1 MPRLRI
7 TLRGHLLVA
16 GGQSSDLGID
26 LSTARR
32 FDGQRWVPYIPA
44 TALRGAVRIQLEALL
59 AGDQRPGTDP
69 YRMDR
74 KGATGNFQDSVARLF
89 GFSGRTGERDG
100 AGEGALR
107 FSDALPIDGELAAS
121 AFGVRPGVQLE
132 DYTASAEDKKLYFRE
147 VAEVTSEP
155 LVFQASLAVDRSKLQ
170 PDDLDALRAAVETTE
185 SIGAGKS
192 KGGGDVSIDWLEED
206 DDSGARVEGA
216 STGATRARLLLTL
229 LEPAHFGDGG
239 PHRNH
244 HATRSYVPGATL
256 RGAIAWALLR
266 AGRTQ
271 PDSAGFRSLFL
282 EGPSAS
288 FGDGLLV
295 HDPSREPILLPATA
309 RESRAR
315 KELRDVLVSELAR
328 ERVNRVLEEN
338 GTGIYLRTDDG
349 DDRLDPVSHA
359 RPASGL
365 VRRTRT
371 RVSIDRWTGTAEDG
385 RLFSIEQLEPW
396 LSSKDGDS
404 ARPARFVSWVERLN
418 QDAADLLAQIA
429 GLPILVGAGRN
440 HGLGLVQ
447 VEVRF
452 EKEPVVEPLKTIKDL
467 GRRIDEQAAQYAD
480 LTGCSAPGP
489 ARRLPLVLVA
499 LSDYVSTARGD
510 AAHPL
515 AEPEALTLG
524 YGSFEPVRRFLNPG
538 SSGGYDQRPKKG
550 SPLKDLMPA
559 VGAGSVFVYD
569 VAEDG
574 LADLLARLL
583 PLLRRGVG
591 QRTDSGCGRFGLFE
605 TRAAKENADDQ

>member
-7 TLRGHLLVA
+7 TLQGHLLVA

-32 FDGQRWVPYIPA
+32 YDGQRWVPYIPA

-69 YRMDR
+69 YRADR
-74 KGATGNFQDSVARLF
+74 EGTTGNFEDSVARLF
-89 GFSGRTGERDG
+89 GFSGLRGERQG

-107 FSDALPIDGELAAS
+107 FSDALPIDGKLAAL
-121 AFGVRPGVQLE
+121 AFGVRPGVQLD

-155 LVFQASLAVDRSKLQ
+155 LVFQASLAVDCSKLQ
-170 PDDLDALRAAVETTE
+170 PGDFNALRAAVETTE

-192 KGGGDVSIDWLEED
+192 KGGGDVAIDWLEEE
-206 DDSGARVEGA
+206 DDSGARVEG
-216 STGATRARLLLTL
+216 SPTGATRARLLLTL

-266 AGRTQ
+266 ADRTR
-271 PDSAGFRSLFL
+271 PESAGFKSLFL
-282 EGPSAS
+282 EGPPAS

-295 HDPSREPILLPATA
+295 HDASREPVLLPATA

-328 ERVNRVLEEN
+328 ERVNRVLQDE
-338 GTGIYLRTDDG
+338 GKGIYIRADDG
-349 DDRLDPVSHA
+349 DDRLDPVSHT

-365 VRRTRT
+365 MRRTRT
-371 RVSIDRWTGTAEDG
+371 RVSIERWTGTAEDG

-396 LSSKDGDS
+396 LSSEDGDS
-404 ARPARFVSWVERLN
+404 ARPARFVSWVEGLK
-418 QDAADLLAQIA
+418 QDAADLLSRID
-429 GLPILVGAGRN
+429 GLPLLVGAGRN

-452 EKEPVVEPLKTIKDL
+452 ERELAMEPLKRIKDL
-467 GRRIDEQAAQYAD
+467 GRRIDEQAAQYAA
-480 LTGCSAPGP
+480 LAGCSAPGP
-489 ARRLPLVLVA
+489 SRSLPLVLVA
-499 LSDYVSTARGD
+499 LSDYVPTARGD

-515 AEPEALTLG
+515 AEPEAISLG
-524 YGSFEPVRRFLNPG
+524 NGSLEPVRQFLNPG
-538 SSGGYDQRPKKG
+538 SSGGYDQRPKNG
-550 SPLKDLMPA
+550 APLKDLMPA
-559 VGAGSVFVYD
+559 VGAGSVYVYD
-569 VAEDG
+569 LAEDG
-574 LADLLARLL
+574 LADLLDRLL

-591 QRTDSGCGRFGLFE
+591 RRTDSGCGRFGLFE
-605 TRAAKENADDQ
+605 PQAAKENAE

>member
-16 GGQSSDLGID
+16 GDHSPDLGID

-32 FDGQRWVPYIPA
+32 FDGRRWVPYIPA

-59 AGDQRPGTDP
+59 AGAKRPGTDP
-69 YRMDR
+69 YRVDR
-74 KGATGNFQDSVARLF
+74 EGTAGSFQDSVARLF
-89 GFSGRTGERDG
+89 GFSGLTGQRDG

-107 FSDALPIDGELAAS
+107 FSDALPVDGELAAS

-147 VAEVTSEP
+147 VAEITAEP
-155 LVFQASLAVDRSKLQ
+155 LVFQAGLAVDPSKLE
-170 PDDLDALRAAVETTE
+170 DGDLDALRAAVETTE
-185 SIGAGKS
+185 SIGAGKA

-206 DDSGARVEGA
+206 DDFGARVEG
-216 STGATRARLLLTL
+216 SPSGATRARLLLTL

-244 HATRSYVPGATL
+244 HATRSHVPGATL
-256 RGAIAWALLR
+256 RGAVAWALLR
-266 AGRTQ
+266 ARRTR

-282 EGPSAS
+282 EDAAS
-288 FGDGLLV
+288 FGDALLV
-295 HDPSREPILLPATA
+295 HDPADEPVVLPATA

-328 ERVNRVLEEN
+328 ERVNRVLEER
-338 GTGIYLRTDDG
+338 GAGIYLRADDG
-349 DDRLDPVSHA
+349 GDRLDPVSHA

-396 LSSKDGDS
+396 LSSEADS
-404 ARPARFVSWVERLN
+404 PARPARFVSWVEGLK
-418 QDAADLLAQIA
+418 QDAADLLAQVA

-452 EKEPVVEPLKTIKDL
+452 EKEPAPEPPEAIKDL

-480 LTGCSAPGP
+480 LAGCSPP
-489 ARRLPLVLVA
+489 EPSKTLPLVLVA
-499 LSDYVSTARGD
+499 LSDYVPTARGD

-515 AEPEALTLG
+515 AEPEAIKLANG
-524 YGSFEPVRRFLNPG
+524 AFEPARRFLNSG
-538 SSGGYDQRPKKG
+538 WSGGYDQQPKKRA
-550 SPLKDLMPA
+550 PLKDLMPA
-559 VGAGSVFVYD
+559 VGAGSVFVY
-569 VAEDG
+569 ELPEEG
-574 LADLLARLL
+574 LAHLLAPLL
-583 PLLRRGVG
+583 SLLRRGVG
-591 QRTDSGCGRFGLFE
+591 RRTDSGCGRFGLFE
-605 TRAAKENADDQ
+605 PLALKENADDQ